1 MVDEEE
7 DITQIC
13 TKNREQKRNRVA
25 ELRFIVSAFMGK
37 RLHVSFQSP
46 SRFSSNKKSLRLHP
60 NEAYHC

>member
-25 ELRFIVSAFMGK
+25 KLQVAGCAKNPTHSI
-37 RLHVSFQSP
+37 L
-46 SRFSSNKKSLRLHP
+46 
-60 NEAYHC
+60 

>member
-25 ELRFIVSAFMGK
+25 ELQVSGCVQN
-37 RLHVSFQSP
+37 LTHSI
-46 SRFSSNKKSLRLHP
+46 L
-60 NEAYHC
+60 